1 VALIWTFA
9 LSYLS
14 PVVLLIWQALRA
26 QSIVAPDA
34 LTLQVLAAIISAAAL
49 AILAIVM
56 HARINAAIYEDVKS
70 L

>member
-14 PVVLLIWQALRA
+14 LIVLLTWQALRA

-34 LTLQVLAAIISAAAL
+34 LTMQVLAAIISAAAL
-49 AILAIVM
+49 AVLAIVM
-56 HARINAAIYEDVKS
+56 QARINAATCEDVKS